1 MSGTFLDFF
10 FDLFS
15 PLQSSSSQ
23 QQADSGRVEKQ
34 DDISDKD
41 KMPVPFTGGSSVAV
55 SRPPKVWQAT
65 NGNELTFALK
75 EAISGDAIVI
85 TESGNYGAIV
95 VRGKNNIRIKSSG
108 WHIQI
113 QGHIILDAGSEHIKL
128 EHLNLYAPE
137 GMSIYRPL
145 IIADKSTRNIDVQ
158 FCLLSSEKVTPNNF
172 QSQFMGN
179 PETWVSGIRLL
190 GRNNLIQHNK
200 LVNLRIAIMGEGEAT
215 DICHNQIQF
224 FAEDGIRAQNHRIK
238 VIQNSIFEGIT
249 DDNAEEG
256 HRDAIQLIPP
266 SHAQNLGRLDKV
278 EIRENTI
285 KSHHHNTR
293 TPANRIAI
301 LQGIFG
307 SDGYFINTVI
317 KDNRIVVNSDHGITL
332 NGANNL
338 VISGNQIASV
348 AVDGRRPGIKLYF
361 SRIGGGANHWQSAL
375 PYSVLHTD
383 NAAPVFNVPRCYRE
397 IDNGGNLYA
406 DMTHHDTRSISHRSH
421 VGFCAVA

>member
-1 MSGTFLDFF
+1 MSGTFFDFF

-15 PLQSSSSQ
+15 PLKSQ
-23 QQADSGRVEKQ
+23 PQADLGRVEKQ
-34 DDISDKD
+34 DDISGKD
-41 KMPVPFTGGSSVAV
+41 DVPVPFTGSSTVTV

-113 QGHIILDAGSEHIKL
+113 QGHIILDAGSEDIKL
-128 EHLNLYAPE
+128 EHLNLHAPE
-137 GMSIYRPL
+137 GMSKYRPL

-158 FCLLSSEKVTPNNF
+158 FCLLSSEKVTANNF

-200 LVNLRIAIMGEGEAT
+200 LVNLRIAIIGEGEAT
-215 DICHNQIQF
+215 DIRHNLIQF
-224 FAEDGIRAQNHRIK
+224 FAEDGVRAQNHRVK

-249 DDNAEEG
+249 EDNGEAG

-307 SDGYFINTVI
+307 SDGYFINTII
-317 KDNRIVVNSDHGITL
+317 KDNRVVVNSDHGITL

-361 SRIGGGANHWQSAL
+361 SRIGGGKNNWQSAL

-383 NAAPVFNVPRCYRE
+383 NSAPIFNVPCSYRE

-406 DMTHHDTRSISHRSH
+406 ERTHYDTRNSRRNNVS
-421 VGFCAVA
+421 FCAVA